1 MFYTYIYIY
10 NISLFLIS
18 DLRLYREFSPKKQNK
33 KDWECVCVTL
43 SDWCSFIKQFRKTS
57 NVQEKELYS
66 YLNCELFPFVEFQL
80 SVGLLNYY
88 MFIIIIGLS
97 GKIQALFH
105 EILYQ

>member
-1 MFYTYIYIY
+1 MCIYRY
-10 NISLFLIS
+10 NLPLIS

-66 YLNCELFPFVEFQL
+66 YLNCELFPYIEFQL
-80 SVGLLNYY
+80 SVGLQMIFFLNLLLGYWEDQGI
-88 MFIIIIGLS
+88 FS
-97 GKIQALFH
+97 
-105 EILYQ
+105 

>member
-1 MFYTYIYIY
+1 MHLYIYKY
-10 NISLFLIS
+10 VHKLFLIS

-66 YLNCELFPFVEFQL
+66 YLNCELFPYVEFKL
-80 SVGLLNYY
+80 SVGLHID
-88 MFIIIIGLS
+88 FIFIMIIRLPG
-97 GKIQALFH
+97 
-105 EILYQ
+105 EIMHFIMKF

>member
-1 MFYTYIYIY
+1 M
-10 NISLFLIS
+10 SLIS

-66 YLNCELFPFVEFQL
+66 YLNCELFPYVEFEL
-80 SVGLLNYY
+80 SVGLLVNCI
-88 MFIIIIGLS
+88 FIIIIRLFA
-97 GKIQALFH
+97 KI
-105 EILYQ
+105 